1 MNHPRETAA
10 RAVAPMSHWPTWA
23 QWPDEG
29 VGCSAAASL
38 QRSVP
43 RQTCFILQPPCH
55 PFGHLCVAHS
65 YNLSIKWRR
74 ESSRDM
80 AEGLWLTKEIK
91 FNASL
96 VWVPALI
103 GLFGFFVFVLQ
114 N

>member
-1 MNHPRETAA
+1 
-10 RAVAPMSHWPTWA
+10 
-23 QWPDEG
+23 
-29 VGCSAAASL
+29 
-38 QRSVP
+38 
-43 RQTCFILQPPCH
+43 
-55 PFGHLCVAHS
+55 
-65 YNLSIKWRR
+65 
-74 ESSRDM
+74 M